1 MENAISIRI
10 EIYKNLC
17 GQLLVRHGLVNEL
30 HTIDFAIV
38 VRVHC
43 LYDRLCL
50 VGDNSVKYVFGSRD
64 ETILVIVGS
73 IEYSCPRFQIQVIP
87 IVDVLDFRMFAIL
100 ILVGK
105 VEESRVFLYLLK
117 TDPRFHFCPEWI

>member
-30 HTIDFAIV
+30 HTIHRAV
-38 VRVHC
+38 LVRVHC

-50 VGDNSVKYVFGSRD
+50 VGDDSVKDVFGSRD
-64 ETILVIVGS
+64 ETISVIVGS
-73 IEYSCPRFQIQVIP
+73 IEYPCPGLRI
-87 IVDVLDFRMFAIL
+87 
-100 ILVGK
+100 
-105 VEESRVFLYLLK
+105 
-117 TDPRFHFCPEWI
+117 